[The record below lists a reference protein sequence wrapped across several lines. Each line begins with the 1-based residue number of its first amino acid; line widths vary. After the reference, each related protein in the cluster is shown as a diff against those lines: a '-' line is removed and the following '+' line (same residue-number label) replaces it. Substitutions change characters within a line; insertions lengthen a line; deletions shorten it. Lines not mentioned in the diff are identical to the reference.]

1 MNPVD
6 VILWLQNFTSLALDA
21 FLGLVTNTASEEF
34 FLIALPLVLWCYEVR
49 IGWYLVM
56 VFLLSVYTNGLLK
69 DFFQTQRPYL
79 VDHRVRSLM
88 TDTGG
93 GYAWPSGH
101 TQNATV
107 FWFYLARQIPQGW
120 WRPLGWAL
128 ASLMVLLVALSRVY
142 LGLHWPQ
149 DVVGGFLVG
158 LVFLLAAGGIW
169 SLWDRR
175 RWSLPLWAAL
185 LLSLLIP
192 LALLIVA
199 QQTATPGTVDTDA
212 HALGVVAGISIGY
225 LLERRYVRFQ
235 PRGVAWWKHLLKI
248 IIGLAGLIILRL
260 ALKPLFS
267 LIPGM
272 SADWEAFLRYGLI
285 GVWGS
290 LGAPA
295 LFVFL
300 RLVRSPGS

>member
-1 MNPVD
+1 
-6 VILWLQNFTSLALDA
+6 
-21 FLGLVTNTASEEF
+21 
-34 FLIALPLVLWCYEVR
+34 
-49 IGWYLVM
+49 
-56 VFLLSVYTNGLLK
+56 
-69 DFFQTQRPYL
+69 
-79 VDHRVRSLM
+79 
-88 TDTGG
+88 
-93 GYAWPSGH
+93 
-101 TQNATV
+101 
-107 FWFYLARQIPQGW
+107 
-120 WRPLGWAL
+120 
-128 ASLMVLLVALSRVY
+128 MVLLVALSRVY